1 MSENKKEKGNRQFFS
16 YFKYMIFILIF
27 VEILDTY
34 TTNNL
39 NVVVSDISSEFFPS
53 LTENAAISFFQIFVA
68 IATVGMYF
76 VFLNQYFADKVG
88 RKFLLV
94 FTVFGMGLASL
105 LINFATNIITYTIFL
120 FLLYFFF
127 NSDIWVIYIN
137 EESPSDKRAFYT
149 NFVLIGGVIGA
160 LLIPVFHDI
169 IINWRG
175 MTYFAIL
182 LGIPLSIIIF
192 FTFKETSKYLEI
204 KEDNSLL
211 TQKPKMLKEN
221 VKKIFKSSRRKEF
234 IVILIIS
241 LIIGLNNLFI
251 LVGEDFLSD
260 SFTKEDVDTVVWVI
274 GIASIVGYFITGV
287 TADRIGRKPLCILY
301 SILFPISILIIV
313 LGVNFSEGALTMVM
327 IGAGLANLSY
337 WGLRVLISIMALEI
351 IPTQSRGTGTGLKT
365 LASSVGITVGLIF
378 SSIITFSQGLA
389 VSFTIFS
396 LLFIVVVFLVL
407 IFLKETKNVDL
418 SKIE

>member
-1 MSENKKEKGNRQFFS
+1 
-16 YFKYMIFILIF
+16 
-27 VEILDTY
+27 
-34 TTNNL
+34 
-39 NVVVSDISSEFFPS
+39 
-53 LTENAAISFFQIFVA
+53 
-68 IATVGMYF
+68 
-76 VFLNQYFADKVG
+76 
-88 RKFLLV
+88 
-94 FTVFGMGLASL
+94 
-105 LINFATNIITYTIFL
+105 
-120 FLLYFFF
+120 
-127 NSDIWVIYIN
+127 
-137 EESPSDKRAFYT
+137 
-149 NFVLIGGVIGA
+149 
-160 LLIPVFHDI
+160 
-169 IINWRG
+169 

-211 TQKPKMLKEN
+211 AQKPKVFKEN
-221 VKKIFKSSRRKEF
+221 IKKIFKASRRKQF

-260 SFTKEDVDTVVWVI
+260 SFTKEDVDTVVWVM
-274 GIASIVGYFITGV
+274 GIASIIGYFITGV
-287 TADRIGRKPLCILY
+287 TADRIGRRPLCILY

-313 LGVNFSEGALTMVM
+313 LGVNFSEGALTMIM

-337 WGLRVLISIMALEI
+337 WGLRILISIMALEI

-407 IFLKETKNVDL
+407 IFLKETKSVDL